1 MDYCRYSDYR
11 TTVCEICH
19 VLHFSEV
26 VCRIELRKE
35 VRKAGRYPTADQT
48 KNILEKRQKLQEL
61 IDDFKDRARAFV
73 SIASEPDVDPSPEPD
88 DWFDE
93 LPDAQPDPDEQHYA
107 DDVVF
112 ELSDGRQA
120 ERQPIPLP
128 SSFGKAACKTRL
140 QGLAAIELDLRVG
153 QANDALRYLRIAIG
167 QKSFNFRT
175 KFRAATG
182 NPGYKNRLR
191 NYAENQ
197 TLQMTI
203 DQAAQVYTSS
213 RRAMELLGAPKEILS
228 KFKVLLKTHIAS
240 STAVVDPN
248 ARGERNKGLSWI
260 WHTQHDPEEDP
271 AWLDERMFHKCYLP
285 VISHPCFVSV
295 SC

>member
-1 MDYCRYSDYR
+1 MDYIWYSHYR
-11 TTVCEICH
+11 AAVRHNLFI
-19 VLHFSEV
+19 LYFSQSV
-26 VCRIELRKE
+26 FRIELRKE
-35 VRKAGRYPTADQT
+35 VRKAGRYPTPDQT
-48 KNILEKRQKLQEL
+48 KSILEKRQNLQKL
-61 IDDFKDRARAFV
+61 IDDFKTRAQAFV
-73 SIASEPDVDPSPEPD
+73 SIASEPGVDSLPEPD
-88 DWFDE
+88 DWTDD
-93 LPDAQPDPDEQHYA
+93 LPDGQQNPDGQEDT
-107 DDVVF
+107 DGMVF
-112 ELSDGRQA
+112 ELSDGHQA

-128 SSFGKAACKTRL
+128 SSFGKAACRTRL

-182 NPGYKNRLR
+182 NPSYKNRLR

-213 RRAMELLGAPKEILS
+213 RRAMELLGAPKEILA

-271 AWLDERMFHKCYLP
+271 AWLDECMFHQYYLP
-285 VISHPCFVSV
+285 AISHACFFSV